1 MSVLSHVF
9 ERAGLA
15 TVALASIRGQAVNA
29 RPPRALFCEF
39 PLGRPLG
46 KPNDPAFQTDV
57 IRAAFAL
64 LERTDVPVLAAY
76 PEVIVDQGDIP
87 ASCPLPP
94 RLDTG
99 GHPAAAE
106 ARGLRSAYQR
116 NVDRYGRTS
125 LGRVAGPDQI
135 PDLLER
141 IARLDDGASL
151 ADTELDAG
159 RLIAAGQDVRAYY
172 EEAGMQLADVTG
184 ARQLETWFYE
194 STEAGRLL
202 VRVQGVLAQTSDDK
216 ISRQY
221 MMPFTQS
228 LRARGKL

>member
-1 MSVLSHVF
+1 VLSHVF

-15 TVALASIRGQAVNA
+15 TVALASIRGQAANA

-46 KPNDPAFQTDV
+46 RPNDPEFQTEV

-64 LERTDVPVLAAY
+64 LQRTDVPVLEAY
-76 PEVIVDQGDIP
+76 PEVINDRADVS
-87 ASCPLPP
+87 AACPIPP
-94 RLDTG
+94 RLDTE

-106 ARGLRSAYQR
+106 ARGLRGAYQR
-116 NVDRYGRTS
+116 NLDQYGRTS
-125 LGRVAGPDQI
+125 LGRLAGPDDI

-141 IARLDDGASL
+141 IARLEHGESL
-151 ADTELDAG
+151 ADTELDGG

-172 EEAGMQLADVTG
+172 EEAGLQLADVTG

-194 STEAGRLL
+194 STEAGQLL
-202 VRVQGVLAQTSDDK
+202 IRVQGVLAQTSDDK
-216 ISRQY
+216 LSRQY